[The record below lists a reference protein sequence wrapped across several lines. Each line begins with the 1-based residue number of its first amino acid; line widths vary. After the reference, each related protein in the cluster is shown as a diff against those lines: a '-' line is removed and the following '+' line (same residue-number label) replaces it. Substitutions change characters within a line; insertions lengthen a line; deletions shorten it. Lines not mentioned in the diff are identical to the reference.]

1 MAISVTGNAER
12 DRYEASVDGV
22 LAGFA
27 AYRLDDSTIEFTHTE
42 VEGAH
47 EGHGVGANWCG
58 RPWTTSASE
67 AFASGRCARSCAALS
82 SGIRRTG
89 ISWSI
94 ESGLRGRPADQGSF
108 AECRRGSDHGG
119 GVVVG
124 ECWA

>member
-47 EGHGVGANWCG
+47 EGHGVG
-58 RPWTTSASE
+58 SE
-67 AFASGRCARSCAALS
+67 LVRQALDDV
-82 SGIRRTG
+82 RER
-89 ISWSI
+89 
-94 ESGLRGRPADQGSF
+94 GLRVRPLCPFVRSVIERHPAYRDL
-108 AECRRGSDHGG
+108 
-119 GVVVG
+119 VVD
-124 ECWA
+124 